1 MNVSDWVIIEM
12 GEKLDVLGLFLWGQV
27 GLCHIFYK

>member
-1 MNVSDWVIIEM
+1 M